1 MFRLLFIRFSFD
13 LRLNC
18 ALNSVNRIKIQLIMM
33 IEKRRERSSMLYHER
48 IQMEIENK
56 YSKLLHTHMNTCACT
71 HLTVRIPNDSLQFS
85 NTAVFLGSFVLVS
98 SDFKR

>member
-1 MFRLLFIRFSFD
+1 
-13 LRLNC
+13 
-18 ALNSVNRIKIQLIMM
+18 
-33 IEKRRERSSMLYHER
+33 
-48 IQMEIENK
+48 MEIENK